1 MASSYNS
8 DASDPYQQQEHPFYT
23 STHTHI
29 LHRYC
34 RFFDII
40 SGMVIELGVAK
51 QGRIN
56 NPDNDETT
64 EIIERPSG
72 GESIIYCNG
81 KRNDQPSKTI
91 SSIIVNRVLE
101 KVAENFRDSTAL
113 KSVSDQIYRE
123 HSGHICGDLCMI
135 STDFESRTIVVSRCA
150 DFPVYFYQRGVLD
163 SWHSPAEKIGSSKN
177 MHPSITELPMEPG
190 TTILMLS
197 EGALNAGKN
206 TLEEDEVEDLILSTI
221 EESAEFSADLMADF
235 FLKRSITLDG
245 YKPKQD
251 MTVIVLKV
259 CSDSPTFSRRIL
271 LTCPVPKY
279 QSIFE

>member
-1 MASSYNS
+1 M
-8 DASDPYQQQEHPFYT
+8 F
-23 STHTHI
+23 
-29 LHRYC
+29 
-34 RFFDII
+34 
-40 SGMVIELGVAK
+40 IELGVAK
-51 QGRIN
+51 QERVSM
-56 NPDNDETT
+56 PDSDETT

-81 KRNDQPSKTI
+81 KRNGQPNKTI

-101 KVAENFRDSTAL
+101 KVSENFRDSTAI

-135 STDFESRTIVVSRCA
+135 STDFQSETIVVSRCTNV
-150 DFPVYFYQRGVLD
+150 PVYFYQRGFMD
-163 SWHSPAEKIGSSKN
+163 SWHTPAEQIGAVKVL
-177 MHPSITELPMEPG
+177 HPSITEIPMEPG

-206 TLEEDEVEDLILSTI
+206 TMEADEIEDLILSTI
-221 EESAEFSADLMADF
+221 EESSEFTADNMAEF
-235 FLKRSITLDG
+235 FLKRAITLDS
-245 YKPKQD
+245 YKPQED

-259 CSDSPTFSRRIL
+259 CSDSPSFSRKIF

-279 QSIFE
+279 QSIY

>member
-1 MASSYNS
+1 M
-8 DASDPYQQQEHPFYT
+8 
-23 STHTHI
+23 
-29 LHRYC
+29 
-34 RFFDII
+34 
-40 SGMVIELGVAK
+40 
-51 QGRIN
+51 
-56 NPDNDETT
+56 PDSDETT

-81 KRNDQPSKTI
+81 KRNGQPNKTI

-101 KVAENFRDSTAL
+101 KVSENFRDSTAI

-135 STDFESRTIVVSRCA
+135 STDFQSETIVVSRCTNV
-150 DFPVYFYQRGVLD
+150 PVYFYQRGFMD
-163 SWHSPAEKIGSSKN
+163 SWHTPAEQIGAVKVL
-177 MHPSITELPMEPG
+177 HPSITEIPMEPG

-206 TLEEDEVEDLILSTI
+206 TMEADEIEDLILSTI
-221 EESAEFSADLMADF
+221 EESSEFTADNMAEF
-235 FLKRSITLDG
+235 FLKRAITLDS
-245 YKPKQD
+245 YKPQED

-259 CSDSPTFSRRIL
+259 CSDSPSFSRKIF

-279 QSIFE
+279 QSIY

>member
-1 MASSYNS
+1 M
-8 DASDPYQQQEHPFYT
+8 
-23 STHTHI
+23 
-29 LHRYC
+29 
-34 RFFDII
+34 
-40 SGMVIELGVAK
+40 
-51 QGRIN
+51 
-56 NPDNDETT
+56 PDSDETT

-81 KRNDQPSKTI
+81 KRNGQPNKTI

-101 KVAENFRDSTAL
+101 KVAENFRDSTAI

-135 STDFESRTIVVSRCA
+135 STDFQSETIVVSRCTNV
-150 DFPVYFYQRGVLD
+150 PVYFYQRGFMD
-163 SWHSPAEKIGSSKN
+163 SWHTPAEQIGAVKVL
-177 MHPSITELPMEPG
+177 HPSITEIPMEPG

-206 TLEEDEVEDLILSTI
+206 TMEADEIEDLILSTI
-221 EESAEFSADLMADF
+221 EESSEFTADNMAEF
-235 FLKRSITLDG
+235 FLKRAITLDS
-245 YKPKQD
+245 YKPQED

-259 CSDSPTFSRRIL
+259 CSDSPSFSRKIF

-279 QSIFE
+279 QSIY